1 MQFDKKLFFQI
12 PLTFQWKKTTLFE
25 ILHKKMKTWKKK
37 KNDNENFHFL
47 KKLNK
52 IFEIHFTSIVRN
64 ICKHPQRGLWN
75 DCFSELKK
83 EKYFFLNCENCVFL
97 VLFQKTWKKNE
108 VGQLQ
113 KKNLCRK
120 YLWVVSTF
128 SKKIFF
134 VEFVK
139 GIKKFS
145 WNNKKQHQK
154 MLFFK
159 SLFYPLLVCL
169 FLLLLSHE
177 VSRVQP

>member
-1 MQFDKKLFFQI
+1 MKIFIFIFFFFFKFSFFYVKFQIMLFFSIEKSKEFEKKVFCQI
-12 PLTFQWKKTTLFE
+12 ATIAF
-25 ILHKKMKTWKKK
+25 
-37 KNDNENFHFL
+37 FL
-47 KKLNK
+47 
-52 IFEIHFTSIVRN
+52 
-64 ICKHPQRGLWN
+64 
-75 DCFSELKK
+75 
-83 EKYFFLNCENCVFL
+83 YFFK
-97 VLFQKTWKKNE
+97 KTWKKNE